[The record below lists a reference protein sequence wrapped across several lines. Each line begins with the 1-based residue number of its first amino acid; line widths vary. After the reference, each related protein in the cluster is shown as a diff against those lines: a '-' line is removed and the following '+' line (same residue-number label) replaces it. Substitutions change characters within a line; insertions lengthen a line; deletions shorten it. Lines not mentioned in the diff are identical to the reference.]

1 MLVLQAPS
9 TSTRG
14 LIFGVM
20 VLAQAAVF
28 RISIALP
35 HAEQLRNVN
44 GGRNYYSQF
53 SNSLRSGP
61 GYFPVGVENL
71 VSQGDV
77 NRDKVPNRN
86 LYVFLNT
93 NSDASVVQR
102 NGMGAPAS
110 TVNPKNGKSS

>member
-28 RISIALP
+28 RTSIALP

-44 GGRNYYSQF
+44 GGITIASSRTRF
-53 SNSLRSGP
+53 V
-61 GYFPVGVENL
+61 PV
-71 VSQGDV
+71 
-77 NRDKVPNRN
+77 PAI
-86 LYVFLNT
+86 FLL
-93 NSDASVVQR
+93 ASKTLFLK
-102 NGMGAPAS
+102 GMSIEIKSAIS
-110 TVNPKNGKSS
+110 TSS